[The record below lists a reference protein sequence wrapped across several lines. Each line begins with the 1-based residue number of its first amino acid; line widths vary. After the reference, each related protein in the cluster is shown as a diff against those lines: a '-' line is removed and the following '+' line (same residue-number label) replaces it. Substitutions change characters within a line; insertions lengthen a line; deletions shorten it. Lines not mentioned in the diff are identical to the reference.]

1 MTSTNNCVH
10 VRMSSFRDYC
20 TNTKKKTV
28 NVKEH
33 VRNLNLSD
41 NICEEFWVN
50 EEGKLKKKEILEN
63 HFNSQMT
70 ELSGR
75 IKQTQ
80 IEQSQ
85 MQSERLRLEHT
96 LDDKIRELEERFA
109 SERELLTNRIVEG
122 DAHQWQLQEEK
133 ETLELRLNEEKAQL
147 TTQMEVQVKEL
158 NSKILESYQK
168 ELELKMKNQEL
179 QAMLEKERIMY
190 EKRLVEEKNMLEDCR
205 NRSEALLKGS
215 IKELEQRYNEDI
227 AKLQND
233 LDSGSLEQEKMLKT
247 MELLEQKYLDEK
259 KKSEQQ
265 LLMEKKSYEEKF
277 QALQNLVIEK
287 EKVVEVTN
295 QKLKEEED
303 KLKNEANISCIKAKQ
318 DLINNFEDVIESE
331 LQCSICNELFVNA
344 VTLHCMHTFCEY
356 CISKWKEK
364 KKDCPV
370 CRSKIVSETRMLI
383 LDSLIDRMLNKLSDD
398 LKHRRQ
404 EVVEERK
411 VKELL
416 SAKPKPSSSESRSNP
431 RERRNAS
438 SRGTNSRVEVVEPIV
453 LSSESD
459 DEDTL
464 DSDASSVEG
473 DPNVYYGGY
482 GHCYRCVK
490 LWGGLNIS
498 NLAKIS
504 SSQDPKVGEAE
515 NGPINTDVEHLD
527 NTGSWQRKKDAPNKT
542 LAGPLNVLSSKY
554 ESLDY
559 DICENH
565 LLLDEERSRGY
576 KYVVKKNLAR
586 WFIFLLIGVITAIV
600 ACGIDITI
608 EEFSKIKYKTLKYCI
623 LTILPV
629 AAGSG
634 IPQVK
639 CYLNGVKIPR
649 VVRIKTLAV
658 KVIGVVTSVVGGLA
672 AGKEGPMIHSG
683 AVIAA
688 GISQGKST
696 SMKRDLRIFKYF
708 REDHEKRDFVSGG
721 AAAGVAAAFGA
732 PVGGVLFSL
741 EEGASFWNQSLTWR
755 IFFASVVS
763 TFTLNVILSTYHGHP
778 GELTYAG
785 LLNFGKYIQRKWLKV
800 LEAALVA
807 AIAAIFGFI
816 MMVSIN
822 DCKPLGKDPTLFPIQ
837 MHCSDGDY
845 SAVAAIW
852 FQTPESS
859 VKSLFHDPPGSH
871 KFISLGIFFLL
882 YFLLSVC
889 TYGLSVSGGLFIP
902 AILTG
907 AAWGRLAGMSLTTML
922 PNSTWVDPGKYALV
936 GAAAQLGGTVRMT
949 ISLTVILI
957 EATGNIT
964 FAFPLMLS
972 LIMAKWTGDIFN
984 EGIYDIHIKLSQVP
998 ILQWEPPPLSNKIY
1012 ASEVMN
1018 HPVVVLKTV
1027 ENVGIIV
1034 DILKATPHNGFPVV
1048 DPCTERKYGY
1058 VMRMEKKVAKEVN
1071 GEEVCRTETTREE
1084 QITESL
1090 QKVNITEEERAY
1102 TIDMR
1107 PFMNQSPYTVQHS
1120 ASLPRVFRLFR
1131 ALGLRHLTV
1140 VNDSHEVVGIVTR
1153 KDLARFHV
1161 WRHAGRMGVEQLVI
1175 SDDS

>member
-1 MTSTNNCVH
+1 M
-10 VRMSSFRDYC
+10 FR
-20 TNTKKKTV
+20 K
-28 NVKEH
+28 
-33 VRNLNLSD
+33 RSD
-41 NICEEFWVN
+41 GIESQ
-50 EEGKLKKKEILEN
+50 EGP
-63 HFNSQMT
+63 
-70 ELSGR
+70 
-75 IKQTQ
+75 
-80 IEQSQ
+80 
-85 MQSERLRLEHT
+85 
-96 LDDKIRELEERFA
+96 
-109 SERELLTNRIVEG
+109 LLT
-122 DAHQWQLQEEK
+122 H
-133 ETLELRLNEEKAQL
+133 
-147 TTQMEVQVKEL
+147 
-158 NSKILESYQK
+158 ES
-168 ELELKMKNQEL
+168 NQNT
-179 QAMLEKERIMY
+179 IHGT
-190 EKRLVEEKNMLEDCR
+190 
-205 NRSEALLKGS
+205 GS
-215 IKELEQRYNEDI
+215 NT
-227 AKLQND
+227 
-233 LDSGSLEQEKMLKT
+233 G
-247 MELLEQKYLDEK
+247 
-259 KKSEQQ
+259 
-265 LLMEKKSYEEKF
+265 
-277 QALQNLVIEK
+277 
-287 EKVVEVTN
+287 
-295 QKLKEEED
+295 
-303 KLKNEANISCIKAKQ
+303 
-318 DLINNFEDVIESE
+318 
-331 LQCSICNELFVNA
+331 FVA
-344 VTLHCMHTFCEY
+344 
-356 CISKWKEK
+356 
-364 KKDCPV
+364 
-370 CRSKIVSETRMLI
+370 
-383 LDSLIDRMLNKLSDD
+383 
-398 LKHRRQ
+398 
-404 EVVEERK
+404 
-411 VKELL
+411 
-416 SAKPKPSSSESRSNP
+416 
-431 RERRNAS
+431 
-438 SRGTNSRVEVVEPIV
+438 
-453 LSSESD
+453 
-459 DEDTL
+459 
-464 DSDASSVEG
+464 
-473 DPNVYYGGY
+473 
-482 GHCYRCVK
+482 
-490 LWGGLNIS
+490 
-498 NLAKIS
+498 
-504 SSQDPKVGEAE
+504 
-515 NGPINTDVEHLD
+515 PINTDVEHLD

-732 PVGGVLFSL
+732 PVGEYKPLCFLFGEWGCL

-785 LLNFGKYIQRKWLKV
+785 LLNFGKFDKDFKELPIFLVMGCIGGLMGSLFNHINYKLTVFRMRYIRRKWLKV

-816 MMVSIN
+816 MMVFIN
-822 DCKPLGKDPTLFPIQ
+822 DCKPLDKDPTRFPIQ

-1048 DPCTERKYGY
+1048 DPCTERK
-1058 VMRMEKKVAKEVN
+1058 
-1071 GEEVCRTETTREE
+1071 
-1084 QITESL
+1084 
-1090 QKVNITEEERAY
+1090 
-1102 TIDMR
+1102 
-1107 PFMNQSPYTVQHS
+1107 S

-1140 VNDSHEVVGIVTR
+1140 VNDAHEVVGIVTR